1 MRNWNLSVTRL
12 SVYNG
17 NLSVTRLSVK
27 YGNMSETRLSL
38 KCGNL
43 SVRKRFIPDKL
54 YFELTL
60 SVRRRGTTDKICP
73 IGKLLSGLTFHLS
86 VLMRV
91 VVSVSAV
98 TS

>member
-1 MRNWNLSVTRL
+1 MSVKNRNSSVIC
-12 SVYNG
+12 
-17 NLSVTRLSVK
+17 LSVK
-27 YGNMSETRLSL
+27 YGNLSMRNGNLSETRLSV
-38 KCGNL
+38 KNGNM
-43 SVRKRFIPDKL
+43 SVRKRFSPDKL

-73 IGKLLSGLTFHLS
+73 IGKLLSGLTFYLS